1 MSMGEAIA
9 PFVGRVILAWF
20 FLAEAYTRT
29 VDWDATV
36 NLLNTLGVPF
46 APITHFVTLTVMV
59 LASVSLIIGLRAR
72 VGALALFSFVAVSN
86 IFMNDYWNIADV
98 IERREAATA
107 FARNLALGGGLLVL
121 MGLGPGRFAMED

>member
-20 FLAEAYTRT
+20 FLAEAYSRT
-29 VDWDATV
+29 INWDATV
-36 NLLNTLGVPF
+36 SLLDMEGVPF
-46 APITHFVTLTVMV
+46 PPITHFVALTVLV
-59 LASVSLIIGLRAR
+59 LASISLIIGLRAR
-72 VGALALFSFVAVSN
+72 IGALGLFAFVTVSN

-98 IERREAATA
+98 IERQNAAEA

-121 MGLGPGRFAMED
+121 MGLGPGRFAIED

>member
-20 FLAEAYTRT
+20 FLVEAYTRT
-29 VDWDATV
+29 INWDETV
-36 NLLNTLGVPF
+36 SFLTTLGVPF
-46 APITHFVTLTVMV
+46 PPIIHFVTLTVLV

-72 VGALALFSFVAVSN
+72 FGALALFCFVAVSN
-86 IFMNDYWNIADV
+86 IFMNDYWNITDA
-98 IERREAATA
+98 IERQDAAAA

>member
-20 FLAEAYTRT
+20 FLAEAYSRT

-36 NLLNTLGVPF
+36 SLFSTLGVPF
-46 APITHFVTLTVMV
+46 PPIMHFIALTVLV

-98 IERREAATA
+98 IERQDAATA

-121 MGLGPGRFAMED
+121 MGLGPGRFAIED

>member
-20 FLAEAYTRT
+20 FLAEAYSRT

-36 NLLNTLGVPF
+36 SLLSTLGVPF
-46 APITHFVTLTVMV
+46 PPIMHFIALTVLV

-98 IERREAATA
+98 IERQDAATA

-121 MGLGPGRFAMED
+121 MGLGPGRFAIED